1 MMRRLLLASCAM
13 ALLAESSCATFDRA
27 EQLHTDTINTID
39 HAAPPASPVFE
50 RVAEPYLR
58 GTAVA
63 RRAVQPEA
71 LNRDIVLVVSP
82 GRSLREIASLISEK
96 VGVPID
102 VDLSGPARD
111 VSAPASS
118 SGAGSSSLPPPPSA
132 LMNALS
138 GGSDSAIAVNFHG
151 AVAGL
156 LDQVSERAGVS
167 WRYEAGRIVMF
178 DVESR
183 TFEIP
188 ALAWRTST
196 KGAIVASAGPSSAGG
211 GGSSPAN
218 GSASA
223 VVAGSSEMDNSGDM
237 DVWKDL
243 QKVAE
248 TVTGGARV
256 VADSSLGTLTVTGT
270 PSQLRRATAWVEE
283 LSASLTKQVALEI
296 HIYTVKLNDEQNY
309 GFSPNLS
316 FKSGQFSLS
325 AGGPSVP
332 VIQGS
337 ASPLTFG
344 GNILSGPFAG
354 TTAAVQALATLGA
367 VTQDYEQTAVSLNG
381 QPVPIQ
387 VGQQTGYLASIS
399 TTLSTNVGSTSSLT
413 PGSIT
418 TGFTGLFVPRVAGD
432 HILLGMNVTIQSL
445 VALTT
450 VTSGASSIQ
459 TPTTANSTFQQSVSL
474 PAGSTLLL
482 TGFKNNNAGS
492 TRNGVFTPEFFGLG
506 GGADATYGRQMVAI
520 LINARTL

>member
-1 MMRRLLLASCAM
+1 MMRRLLLATCAM
-13 ALLAESSCATFDRA
+13 ALLAESGCATFDRA
-27 EQLHTDTINTID
+27 EQLHKDTLNTID
-39 HAAPPASPVFE
+39 QAAPPTTPVFE

-71 LNRDIVLVVSP
+71 LNRDIILVVSP

-102 VDLSGPARD
+102 VDLSGPAHSG
-111 VSAPASS
+111 SAPSS
-118 SGAGSSSLPPPPSA
+118 SSSAGSPALPPPPSA

-138 GGSDSAIAVNFHG
+138 GGADSAIAVNYHG

-156 LDQVSERAGVS
+156 LDHVAERAGVS
-167 WRYEAGRIVMF
+167 WRYDAGRIVMF

-196 KGAIVASAGPSSAGG
+196 KGAIVASAGPSSAA
-211 GGSSPAN
+211 GGSSSAN

-223 VVAGSSEMDNSGDM
+223 VVAGSSEIDNSGDM

-248 TVTGGARV
+248 TVTGGTRV
-256 VADSSLGTLTVTGT
+256 VADSSLGSLTVTGT
-270 PSQLRRATAWVEE
+270 PSQIRRATAWVDE
-283 LSASLTKQVALEI
+283 LSASLTRQVALEI
-296 HIYTVKLNDEQNY
+296 HIYTIKLNDEQNY

-325 AGGPSVP
+325 SGGPSVP

-344 GNILSGPFAG
+344 GNILSGPFSGA
-354 TTAAVQALATLGA
+354 TAAVQALATLGS

-387 VGQQTGYLASIS
+387 VGQQTGYLASVS

-445 VALTT
+445 VSLTT
-450 VTSGASSIQ
+450 VSSGASSIQ